1 MKSILKLLITLLM
14 FIVVSCTNKDSDLII
29 VDTFPNSLKVKI
41 DEAIQKSLIETNA
54 PGVTAGIWIDNSGNY
69 TTSAGV
75 SNIANNALMETDMHF
90 RIGSI
95 TKTFTAIAVLQ
106 LVDDNLITLDE
117 PIQTYLPE
125 KNIPRG
131 DEITVRMLGNMTS
144 GLFSY
149 TFDSIF
155 QLDYF
160 GNPNKEW
167 IPDSLLAR
175 AFSHPNLFDPGTDF
189 FYCNTNTVILGL
201 LLEKMTGKN
210 IAQVFEERI
219 FTPLSLNNTIWPG
232 GSFLPEPYSHGYTMQ
247 TLDGLMAD
255 AAYWNPSWAFTAGQ
269 LISNIYDLKTHIES
283 ISTGSLISEEMYEE
297 QRQWIVIPTKG
308 SYGFGIAEMNGWLG
322 HTGSIPGYNTI
333 MYKNKEEG
341 VTIVLNVNSDIHT
354 IGGGSP
360 ANIFFQHLAEVLTP
374 GNTPFNN

>member
-1 MKSILKLLITLLM
+1 MKPILKLLITFLVL
-14 FIVVSCTNKDSDLII
+14 IIVSCTNKDSDLII
-29 VDTFPNSLKVKI
+29 ADAFPDSLKVKI
-41 DEAIQKSLIETNA
+41 DEAIQQSLIETNA
-54 PGVTAGIWIDNSGNY
+54 PGVTVGIWIDDLGSY
-69 TTSAGV
+69 STSAGI
-75 SNIANNALMETDMHF
+75 SNIMNNALMETNMHF
-90 RIGSI
+90 RVGSI

-106 LVDDNLITLDE
+106 LVDDNLISLDE
-117 PIQTYLPE
+117 PIQSYLPE

-155 QLDYF
+155 QLEYF

-167 IPDSLLAR
+167 LPDSLLAR

-189 FYCNTNTVILGL
+189 YYCNTNTVILGL
-201 LLEKMTGKN
+201 LLEKMTNKTV
-210 IAQVFEERI
+210 AQVFEDRI
-219 FTPLSLNNTIWPG
+219 FKPLSLNNTTWPW
-232 GSFLPEPYSHGYTMQ
+232 GSFLPQPYSHGYTMQ

-255 AAYWNPSWAFTAGQ
+255 ATYWNPSWSFTAGQ
-269 LISNIYDLKTHIES
+269 LISNIDDLKIHIES

-297 QRQWIVIPTKG
+297 QRQWIVIPSKG

-333 MYKNKEEG
+333 MYKNKEQG

-354 IGGGSP
+354 VNGDAP

-374 GNTPFNN
+374 DKTPFQN